1 MTSPQGN
8 PARREPLLWLQLL
21 GAAALPLEV
30 AALLLVLSGA
40 DPGPLPGLDRLFC
53 WVMGALGPAVLL
65 WRLQPDLWSLLLL
78 QVPLRGRRSDQLRL
92 SALQD
97 ALPLKLLGA
106 AGAVLLLPLL
116 WWCDEH
122 AGLAWAWSPL
132 GNSPRLVVLLVAAAL
147 LALMLWQWQQI
158 MQSLWMLSRPASLVQ
173 QTLPLSSSEAAE
185 RRLNLGLPLLL
196 LDPILVKVAA
206 QPQPA
211 EAVVP
216 PAVVPP
222 TAAPPAEDPAP
233 QEQQEVAENPEQDGD
248 SGVEEASE
256 AEEASAVEA
265 TSEVEVM
272 SAVEAAPE
280 ADASADAA
288 LIVGDIAIPPEEA
301 AEQDERNDLDQ
312 QI

>member
-1 MTSPQGN
+1 
-8 PARREPLLWLQLL
+8 
-21 GAAALPLEV
+21 
-30 AALLLVLSGA
+30 VLSGA